1 MKDIGNKQFK
11 TNAMGVPV
19 DGIRDVYAGALA
31 DVIEAK
37 RTPLEAR
44 EIIPRITNLDGV
56 DISTRH
62 ITYTRYTFDGK
73 AIITD
78 LKPKTVPTV
87 IGDAKPETF
96 PLKWISVGVET
107 DVNELDDIRT
117 GKVYPLNRTEKA
129 FRIVAETENNFLLNG
144 FNALGIEGIN
154 NQTAGINTVAAGAQW
169 STATGSQIVEDIRK
183 MKEAMETGK
192 KFVARTLN
200 LPQKLDF
207 ILDKPYTDKDGKEIS
222 DAKSIREVLE
232 GKKYFERIKSV
243 IGIDT
248 PIGLDDIPNNMG
260 FVAVQ
265 DITIGEEYMEGRS
278 RITPIEE
285 KISPFVVLE
294 PEAIVKLTGATA

>member
-1 MKDIGNKQFK
+1 MKTIGEQQYKL
-11 TNAMGVPV
+11 NAMGVPV
-19 DGIRDVYAGALA
+19 DGIRDVYAGSLA
-31 DVIEAK
+31 DVIESK
-37 RTPLEAR
+37 RVPLEAR
-44 EIIPRITNLDGV
+44 LVIPRITNLDGV

-62 ITYTRYTFDGK
+62 ITYTRYTYDGK

-87 IGDAKPETF
+87 IGDVTPETF

-129 FRIVAETENNFLLNG
+129 FRIVAETENDFLLNG

-154 NQTAGINTVAAGAQW
+154 NQTSGIHIVAAASQW

-183 MKEAMETGK
+183 MKVAMETGK

-200 LPQKLDF
+200 LPQALDF
-207 ILDKPYTDKDGKEIS
+207 ILDKPYTSSAGQELS
-222 DAKSIREVLE
+222 TAMSIREVLMD
-232 GKKYFERIKSV
+232 KKYFENVRSV

-248 PIGLDDIPNNMG
+248 PVLLDDVSNNMG

-265 DITIGEEYMEGRS
+265 DITIGEEYLEGRS

-285 KISPFVVLE
+285 KISPFVLLE
-294 PEAIVKLTGATA
+294 PEAVVKLTGAI